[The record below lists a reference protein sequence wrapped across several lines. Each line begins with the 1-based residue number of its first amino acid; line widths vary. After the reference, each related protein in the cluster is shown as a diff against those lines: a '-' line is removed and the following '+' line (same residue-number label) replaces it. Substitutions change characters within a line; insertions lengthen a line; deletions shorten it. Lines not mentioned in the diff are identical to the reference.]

1 MKQYAKLLRI
11 KHYVKNILVFV
22 PMFFN
27 GSFFDPSKFLPALV
41 GFLAFSLTCSAV
53 YIFNDLRDAEK
64 DRAHPTKCMRPI
76 ASGAI
81 SLKAARACLMV
92 CILLSLAI
100 SLLTGAAASCI
111 VIIIYL
117 FLNIAYS
124 CGLKN
129 KPIVD
134 VLILTMGFVLRIVY
148 GAVASGVAVSG
159 WLYLTVFSGALFLSL
174 GKRRNEIRQRG
185 QTGETREVLRLYTD
199 SFLDKNMYVS
209 LGLTI
214 VFYALWAMAQNSL
227 WMTGSVLL
235 VVAIFM
241 RYTLVLEGDS
251 DGDPVEV
258 VTHDTALLV
267 LALSYVLYVGAV
279 LYSKF

>member
-1 MKQYAKLLRI
+1 MK
-11 KHYVKNILVFV
+11 F
-22 PMFFN
+22 
-27 GSFFDPSKFLPALV
+27 GSAD
-41 GFLAFSLTCSAV
+41 
-53 YIFNDLRDAEK
+53 
-64 DRAHPTKCMRPI
+64 
-76 ASGAI
+76 
-81 SLKAARACLMV
+81 
-92 CILLSLAI
+92 
-100 SLLTGAAASCI
+100 
-111 VIIIYL
+111 
-117 FLNIAYS
+117 
-124 CGLKN
+124 
-129 KPIVD
+129 
-134 VLILTMGFVLRIVY
+134 
-148 GAVASGVAVSG
+148 
-159 WLYLTVFSGALFLSL
+159 
-174 GKRRNEIRQRG
+174 KR
-185 QTGETREVLRLYTD
+185 GETREVLRLYTD

-258 VTHDTALLV
+258 VTHDTVLLV

>member
-1 MKQYAKLLRI
+1 
-11 KHYVKNILVFV
+11 
-22 PMFFN
+22 
-27 GSFFDPSKFLPALV
+27 
-41 GFLAFSLTCSAV
+41 
-53 YIFNDLRDAEK
+53 
-64 DRAHPTKCMRPI
+64 
-76 ASGAI
+76 
-81 SLKAARACLMV
+81 MV

-111 VIIIYL
+111 VIVIYL

-124 CGLKN
+124 GGLKN

-148 GAVASGVAVSG
+148 GAVVSGVAVSG

-258 VTHDTALLV
+258 VTHDTVLLV
-267 LALSYVLYVGAV
+267 LALSYVLYVGVV

>member
-1 MKQYAKLLRI
+1 
-11 KHYVKNILVFV
+11 
-22 PMFFN
+22 
-27 GSFFDPSKFLPALV
+27 
-41 GFLAFSLTCSAV
+41 
-53 YIFNDLRDAEK
+53 
-64 DRAHPTKCMRPI
+64 
-76 ASGAI
+76 
-81 SLKAARACLMV
+81 MV
-92 CILLSLAI
+92 CVLLSLAI
-100 SLLTGAAASCI
+100 SLLTGATASCI
-111 VIIIYL
+111 VIVIYL

-124 CGLKN
+124 GGLKN
-129 KPIVD
+129 IPIVD
-134 VLILTMGFVLRIVY
+134 VLILTIGFVLRIVY
-148 GAVASGVAVSG
+148 GAVVSGVAVSG

-185 QTGETREVLRLYTD
+185 QTGETREVLRLYSD

-258 VTHDTALLV
+258 VTHDTVLLV
-267 LALSYVLYVGAV
+267 LALSYVLYLGVV

>member
-1 MKQYAKLLRI
+1 MI
-11 KHYVKNILVFV
+11 
-22 PMFFN
+22 
-27 GSFFDPSKFLPALV
+27 
-41 GFLAFSLTCSAV
+41 
-53 YIFNDLRDAEK
+53 
-64 DRAHPTKCMRPI
+64 
-76 ASGAI
+76 
-81 SLKAARACLMV
+81 

-111 VIIIYL
+111 VIVIYL

-124 CGLKN
+124 GGLKN

-148 GAVASGVAVSG
+148 GAVVSGVAVSG

>member
-1 MKQYAKLLRI
+1 
-11 KHYVKNILVFV
+11 
-22 PMFFN
+22 
-27 GSFFDPSKFLPALV
+27 
-41 GFLAFSLTCSAV
+41 
-53 YIFNDLRDAEK
+53 
-64 DRAHPTKCMRPI
+64 
-76 ASGAI
+76 
-81 SLKAARACLMV
+81 MV

-111 VIIIYL
+111 VIVIYL

-124 CGLKN
+124 GGLKN

-148 GAVASGVAVSG
+148 GAVVSGVAVSG

-174 GKRRNEIRQRG
+174 GKRRNEIRQHG

>member
-11 KHYVKNILVFV
+11 KHYAKNSLIFV

-27 GSFFDPSKFLPALV
+27 GSFFDPSKLIPVLV
-41 GFLAFSLTCSAV
+41 GFLAFSLTCSTV
-53 YIFNDLRDAEK
+53 YIFNDIRDVEK
-64 DRAHPTKCMRPI
+64 DKLHPTKCRRPI

-81 SLKAARACLMV
+81 SLKAAKMCLIFCV
-92 CILLSLAI
+92 LLSFGI
-100 SLLTGAAASCI
+100 SLLADIASSCI
-111 VIIIYL
+111 VIVIYL

-124 CGLKN
+124 SGLKN
-129 KPIVD
+129 IPIVD

-148 GAVASGVAVSG
+148 GAVVSGVAVSG

-174 GKRRNEIRQRG
+174 GKRRNEIRQHG
-185 QTGETREVLRLYTD
+185 QKGETREVLLLYTD

-214 VFYALWAMAQNSL
+214 VFYALWATAQSGL

-235 VVAIFM
+235 IVAIFM

-258 VTHDTALLV
+258 VTHDKVLLV
-267 LALSYVLYVGAV
+267 LALLYVIYASAAI
-279 LYSKF
+279 YIYI

>member
-1 MKQYAKLLRI
+1 
-11 KHYVKNILVFV
+11 
-22 PMFFN
+22 
-27 GSFFDPSKFLPALV
+27 
-41 GFLAFSLTCSAV
+41 
-53 YIFNDLRDAEK
+53 
-64 DRAHPTKCMRPI
+64 
-76 ASGAI
+76 
-81 SLKAARACLMV
+81 MV

-111 VIIIYL
+111 VIVIYL

-124 CGLKN
+124 GGLKN

-148 GAVASGVAVSG
+148 GAVVSGVAVSG

-227 WMTGSVLL
+227 WMTGSILL

>member
-1 MKQYAKLLRI
+1 
-11 KHYVKNILVFV
+11 
-22 PMFFN
+22 
-27 GSFFDPSKFLPALV
+27 
-41 GFLAFSLTCSAV
+41 
-53 YIFNDLRDAEK
+53 
-64 DRAHPTKCMRPI
+64 
-76 ASGAI
+76 
-81 SLKAARACLMV
+81 MV

-111 VIIIYL
+111 VIVIYL

-124 CGLKN
+124 GGLKN

-148 GAVASGVAVSG
+148 GAVVSGVAVSG

>member
-1 MKQYAKLLRI
+1 
-11 KHYVKNILVFV
+11 
-22 PMFFN
+22 
-27 GSFFDPSKFLPALV
+27 
-41 GFLAFSLTCSAV
+41 
-53 YIFNDLRDAEK
+53 
-64 DRAHPTKCMRPI
+64 
-76 ASGAI
+76 
-81 SLKAARACLMV
+81 MV

-111 VIIIYL
+111 VIVIYL

-124 CGLKN
+124 GGLKN

-148 GAVASGVAVSG
+148 GAVVSGVAVSG

-258 VTHDTALLV
+258 VTHDTVLLV